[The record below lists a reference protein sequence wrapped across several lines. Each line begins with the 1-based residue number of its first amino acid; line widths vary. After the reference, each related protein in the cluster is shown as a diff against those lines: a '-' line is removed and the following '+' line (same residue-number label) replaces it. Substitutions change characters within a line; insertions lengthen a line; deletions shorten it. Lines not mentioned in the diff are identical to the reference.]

1 MIKKYLKL
9 AYILCFVVFF
19 IQIAKTQTNLPTP
32 SAEHQN
38 SDEFLDD
45 KKESINPS
53 DIIMTHV
60 LDAHEFEFIEIN
72 GHPIVIPLPV
82 LLYSAN
88 RGWAF
93 FSFAKFGHKGEKSFR
108 YNGFLYGVTNGKIV
122 PLLDDGTPDMN
133 TQVFD
138 FSFTRGVVQLI
149 LTTILLCI
157 ILIRVAKK
165 YRSYGINKAPSGLQN
180 FIEVIV
186 TFVRDDI
193 AKPNLGDKY
202 HKYLPYLLS
211 LFFFILINNIIG
223 LIPGTANVS
232 GNISFPIILGILSFI
247 LIMKSSNGHYWGHI
261 FNPPVPFGIKLILVP
276 VEIIGIFTKPFALIL
291 RLFANMLAGHIAIIC
306 FLILIFIL
314 GGLNI
319 YAGYSFAPFSVL
331 LAVFMYGLEIIVVF
345 LQAYIFTVLTAVFVG
360 QAIEH

>member
-1 MIKKYLKL
+1 MKNFLRL
-9 AYILCFVVFF
+9 TFSLCFILF
-19 IQIAKTQTNLPTP
+19 IFQKTN
-32 SAEHQN
+32 AQN
-38 SDEFLDD
+38 SLNSSIDVPHNSETLTNEE
-45 KKESINPS
+45 KEPINPN

-60 LDAHEFEFIEIN
+60 LDGHEFEFIEIN
-72 GHPIVIPLPV
+72 GHPIAIPLPV
-82 LLYSAN
+82 LLYSTN

-93 FSFAKFGHKGEKSFR
+93 FSYANFGHKGEKS
-108 YNGFLYGVTNGKIV
+108 YNDNGNYYGVKKGKII
-122 PLLDDGTPDMN
+122 PLLEDGTLD
-133 TQVFD
+133 TSTTLYD

-149 LTTILLCI
+149 ITTILLCI

-165 YRSYGINKAPSGLQN
+165 YKTFGVNKAPSGLQN
-180 FIEVIV
+180 FIEIMV

-202 HKYLPYLLS
+202 QKFLPYLLS

-247 LIMKSSNGHYWGHI
+247 LIMKSSNRHYWGHI
-261 FNPPVPFGIKLILVP
+261 LNPPVPFFIKFILVP

-314 GGLNI
+314 GGLNV

-331 LAVFMYGLEIIVVF
+331 FAVFMYGLEIIVVF